1 MATRLLC
8 AVAAMMTAGVALAPT
23 AGAQTPA
30 SDDASLRSLS
40 ITSPLRQ
47 TRMFPLFDAEV
58 LRYDVA
64 VPSGETEVTV
74 KAATN
79 HSGASV
85 VLKSTR
91 EGRCCTDELDYD
103 ANTDAYTL
111 ELWTDRYT
119 YMTIDVTA
127 EDGSTTREYVVYVD
141 VASSDAKG
149 WRVYNDVPMERLVVP
164 MDRLV
169 DEPQLPEH
177 YIRGLWADDSRVLT
191 TARRHGTK
199 DGEFYLDQKLYA
211 FDAADSS
218 RLPDEEFVLSGRPYA
233 GIWADGTTLWALD
246 TDGTLRA
253 YSRSDG
259 LEISGL
265 STDVSR
271 DGYYDTREVDA
282 PRGIWSDGDTLW
294 VVDRDNTKV
303 FAFAL
308 PGPNCLNGNNYCR
321 QSAKDF
327 DLHADNDNPWG
338 ITAGKSSPTATEID
352 TWWVTNLTE
361 DKTTGRTLDKR
372 LFAYAYSEDSE
383 INGTRIE
390 ARDIDLKETLN
401 LTSWQQYFYG
411 LAATDTIMYVA
422 EYITNRVY
430 SFSMPG
436 VSGPIGPALVSS
448 DATLRTLTLEDNSS
462 TEIPLNPTLTPGQF
476 IYTANVEPDVRSV
489 TVRAIPTNHP
499 NASAEVIVDGQI
511 HDDGVV
517 SLKDGTNTIVVRVT
531 AQDGT
536 TKDYTVRITR
546 RAKSTDATLS
556 SLVLTDLVNTAPD
569 NQVTLTPGFAPGT
582 VDYTATVPNSVD
594 KVTVTAA
601 GPDYFHS
608 IVINGTDVTN
618 DNGALVVALDAQE
631 VDDPVVNTI
640 TVVVTAE
647 DDSQQTYTVTV
658 TRERALSDVAT
669 LRDLVLM
676 YGDET
681 VKLREDACDDNTDSY
696 EPDVAYGVKSLIV
709 KYSPCD
715 SKAKAVNVF
724 ILNDDVTS
732 TEEVDPTN
740 VALADGVNTLTVK
753 VTAENGTATQD
764 YEVSIERA
772 AASNDATLESLWLD
786 PGTLDGSF
794 YPLLFSID
802 ASVGH
807 DDATTVL
814 TILPTDG
821 RDRTTVVVQHGGTVE
836 QGLMVK
842 DGTPVDPFYDDDNAN
857 KPDRRNALNYNIPLA
872 APVGTQASET
882 KVTMEVTA
890 EDAIT
895 KNLYVVDITR
905 PVEPESDDATL
916 RTLTLTDTK
925 NDIDPQND
933 IEITLTKVN
942 DTYYTADVGNDV
954 TQVKVVAVPT
964 DSDAESV
971 DLKLGGELEG
981 DKTDLDSGVTVDLGD
996 PGFANVL
1003 TIDVTAEDG
1012 SGPKTYTVV
1021 VTRDFPPLRGVTTLD
1036 SLVLRD
1042 LTQTRVTLNPEFVE
1056 VGENPTSFAAPVDH
1070 GVTKL
1075 EVIAKATD
1083 TSGAKVAVTV
1093 GGTVQDGTITDGTKA
1108 DEGGFVPL
1116 AVVDGD
1122 NIVRVLVTAQNG
1134 ETEIHTVTV
1143 KRAAAQSDDVATL
1156 SSLTVGGE
1164 DVGLTSG
1171 TYDYDVGVL
1180 NGVDKTTVR
1189 ALATS
1194 ANAEVTITFGDTSV
1208 TGEVGEEWFASLI
1221 DAPLEE
1227 GDNVF
1232 TVVVTAENGIDTD
1245 KKTYTVTVNRAAPN
1259 SQPPVNSNPGTYNPG
1274 SYNPGSY
1281 NPGSYNPGSYNP
1293 GGGSSN
1299 TGSSTVGE
1307 SSGDASD
1314 SDSESDDVTPLDDAG
1329 DAGTDIEAAINA
1341 LHRLGV
1347 FTGTL
1352 CQSNRLCPN
1361 DPMQRWIA
1369 AVWLVRL
1376 IDGDDP
1382 AAVPESR
1389 FEDVNASSMWEDSVW
1404 YAPHV
1409 ERLADLEVTVGCT
1422 QDPLRFCP
1430 DANLTRA
1437 QVASW
1442 VARAFDLE
1450 SAESQGFADAVGSV
1464 HEANINAV
1472 VAAGVMSGC
1481 STDPK
1486 NFCLDDT
1493 VTKGE
1498 MARYVYAARNVSLG
1512 LS

>member
-1 MATRLLC
+1 MA
-8 AVAAMMTAGVALAPT
+8 AGAALAPA
-23 AGAQTPA
+23 AGAQTP

-40 ITSPLRQ
+40 IESDIAQ
-47 TRMFPLFDAEV
+47 TRMFPEFDPDV
-58 LRYDVA
+58 DRYDVA

-74 KAATN
+74 KVATN

-85 VLKSTR
+85 VLESTR

-103 ANTDAYTL
+103 ANTDAHAL
-111 ELWTDRYT
+111 ELWTEGHT
-119 YMTIDVTA
+119 SMTIKVTA

-191 TARRHGTK
+191 TAQRHGTK

-259 LEISGL
+259 SEISGL

-303 FAFAL
+303 VAFTL

-321 QSAKDF
+321 QSDKDF

-352 TWWVTNLTE
+352 TWWVTNVTE
-361 DKTTGRTLDKR
+361 DKTAGRTLDKR

-401 LTSWQQYFYG
+401 LISWQQYFYG
-411 LAATDTIMYVA
+411 LAATNTIMYVA

-436 VSGPIGPALVSS
+436 VSGAIGPALVSS
-448 DATLRTLTLEDNSS
+448 DATLSDLSLRAHMALSDAALDPEFSPEQTHY
-462 TEIPLNPTLTPGQF
+462 F
-476 IYTANVEPDVRSV
+476 AYVEPDDASITV
-489 TVRAIPTNHP
+489 TVTP
-499 NASAEVIVDGQI
+499 NPSAEGAVVKVGGTIAAN
-511 HDDGVV
+511 GVV
-517 SLKDGTNTIVVRVT
+517 ALNEGTNGMPGITTILIEVT

-536 TKDYTVRITR
+536 TKKTYTVTVHR
-546 RAKSTDATLS
+546 RAKSTDATLGG
-556 SLVLTDLVNTAPD
+556 LVLSGVPFNFDPSTFSYTPD
-569 NQVTLTPGFAPGT
+569 AVA
-582 VDYTATVPNSVD
+582 NSVAQT
-594 KVTVTAA
+594 TVTATPNSEHA
-601 GPDYFHS
+601 KS
-608 IVINGTDVTN
+608 VVINGTDVTN

-640 TVVVTAE
+640 TVEVTAE
-647 DDSQQTYTVTV
+647 DGTMTETYTVTV
-658 TRERALSDVAT
+658 TRERLPSNIATLDMLELEDVELDRTFASDHSPYTSTVDNGVSSTVIKFKRTNQFATVAIQAVDPNAITTVVPAQDIVPSGTSLQLAEGVNTVTVTVTSEDMTDTMDYVLTITRAEPSNVAT
-669 LRDLVLM
+669 LASLSFNPGALSRNGASATFDAVEALYDVDVLH
-676 YGDET
+676 
-681 VKLREDACDDNTDSY
+681 DDD
-696 EPDVAYGVKSLIV
+696 
-709 KYSPCD
+709 
-715 SKAKAVNVF
+715 
-724 ILNDDVTS
+724 S
-732 TEEVDPTN
+732 TELSYRKTN
-740 VALADGVNTLTVK
+740 STATVEIGVGGTVVQGTDGLTVTGETTLHSSDASDPPSGSVSVPLATVGSYTVTVG
-753 VTAENGTATQD
+753 VTAEDTTTTNLYVFTITRPVKPQ
-764 YEVSIERA
+764 
-772 AASNDATLESLWLD
+772 SNDATLGELTVKDAESNFDVVLD
-786 PGTLDGSF
+786 PAFASGDTGKT
-794 YPLLFSID
+794 YKAKVRHGVMSI
-802 ASVGH
+802 AVH
-807 DDATTVL
+807 AKPKNHPVATAQL
-814 TILPTDG
+814 TIG
-821 RDRTTVVVQHGGTVE
+821 NQ
-836 QGLMVK
+836 
-842 DGTPVDPFYDDDNAN
+842 
-857 KPDRRNALNYNIPLA
+857 
-872 APVGTQASET
+872 PVGT
-882 KVTMEVTA
+882 
-890 EDAIT
+890 
-895 KNLYVVDITR
+895 
-905 PVEPESDDATL
+905 PATL
-916 RTLTLTDTK
+916 
-925 NDIDPQND
+925 
-933 IEITLTKVN
+933 
-942 DTYYTADVGNDV
+942 A
-954 TQVKVVAVPT
+954 
-964 DSDAESV
+964 SDA
-971 DLKLGGELEG
+971 GQ
-981 DKTDLDSGVTVDLGD
+981 TVSLTQGT
-996 PGFANVL
+996 NVL
-1003 TIDVTAEDG
+1003 RIDVTAEDG
-1012 SGPKTYTVV
+1012 SDETYEIEVEQLPPGPRTN
-1021 VTRDFPPLRGVTTLD
+1021 TRLAN
-1036 SLVLRD
+1036 LVLRD
-1042 LTQTRVTLNPEFVE
+1042 LSQTVMKLTQASAPEVTEFAPEVTE
-1056 VGENPTSFAAPVDH
+1056 YKMTVDH

-1075 EVIAKATD
+1075 EVLPSLED
-1083 TSGAKVAVTV
+1083 PDGAMV
-1093 GGTVQDGTITDGTKA
+1093 DITGA
-1108 DEGGFVPL
+1108 DPGGFVSL
-1116 AVVDGD
+1116 DVDENTIEVV
-1122 NIVRVLVTAQNG
+1122 VTAEDVNFT
-1134 ETEIHTVTV
+1134 ETYTVTV
-1143 KRAAAQSDDVATL
+1143 TRDVAPATDVAAL
-1156 SSLTVGGE
+1156 SSLTLKRE
-1164 DVGLTSG
+1164 DLDLATLDVRSG
-1171 TYDYDVGVL
+1171 TTDFTVDVD
-1180 NGVDKTTVR
+1180 NGVDAATVR
-1189 ALATS
+1189 AVATS
-1194 ANAEVTITFGDTSV
+1194 ANATIAVTLVGQTSTTAKEAV
-1208 TGEVGEEWFASLI
+1208 SL
-1221 DAPLEE
+1221 DVQLALE
-1227 GDNVF
+1227 DNVI
-1232 TVVVTAENGIDTD
+1232 TVVVTAEDDST
-1245 KKTYTVTVNRAAPN
+1245 KKTYTVTVNRAAPD
-1259 SQPPVNSNPGTYNPG
+1259 SQPPVNLNPGTSNPGTYNPG
-1274 SYNPGSY
+1274 TSNPGTS
-1281 NPGSYNPGSYNP
+1281 NP

-1299 TGSSTVGE
+1299 SGSSTVGE
-1307 SSGDASD
+1307 SSGDGSD
-1314 SDSESDDVTPLDDAG
+1314 SSEDESDDVTPLDDAG
-1329 DAGTDIEAAINA
+1329 DAGTETEAAINA

-1382 AAVPESR
+1382 AAVTESR

-1450 SAESQGFADAVGSV
+1450 SAESQGFVDAVGSV